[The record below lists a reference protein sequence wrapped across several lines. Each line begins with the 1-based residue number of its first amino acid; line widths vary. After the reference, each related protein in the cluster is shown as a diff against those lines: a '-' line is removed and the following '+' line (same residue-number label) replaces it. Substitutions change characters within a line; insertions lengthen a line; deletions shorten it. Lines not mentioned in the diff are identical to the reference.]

1 MIRFTEGEI
10 AMGIGIAPAPE
21 ATVRES
27 FIVND
32 FSIVVA
38 TANGTGSQTSNLAIL
53 RALFKMGIPVN
64 GKNIFPS
71 NIQGLPTWY
80 HIRLSKDGYTARR
93 HTSEILVAFNQA
105 TVIQDI
111 QTLPP
116 GGICLYNGDW
126 RSIPQRDDITYYAV
140 PVNEFIRDTG
150 MKGKLKDYISNMVYV
165 GALAHLLEIPLEKL
179 DEALMFLFKGKRR
192 TVDSNM
198 GVVRAAYEW
207 ATANLTKDHPY
218 RVAPMNETEGLIM
231 MTGNEAAALGSV
243 FGGVTFAAWYPITPS
258 TSVIDALNGYLEQL
272 RRDPETGEATY
283 AVVQAEDEL
292 AAIGMV
298 IGAGFAGARA
308 MTATSGPGIS
318 LMAEYVGLGY
328 FAEVPAVIWDI
339 QRVGPSTGLPTRTS
353 QGDVLFTYY
362 LGHGDT
368 KNVILLPSSL
378 RECFDFGYMA
388 LDLADTLQTPIF
400 VLSDL
405 DLGMNNWMSEP
416 FDYPAEPIKRGKVLS
431 AADVAERGFAR
442 YKDIDGDGIP
452 YRTLPGNEHPL
463 AAYFARGTGHNDNAV
478 YSERPDDWRNNMARL
493 ARKFDTARSLV
504 PAPVI
509 DEMEGAEIGLIAYGT
524 TRPAIEEARDRLAAD
539 GVPTGFMRLRALP
552 INDEVEAF
560 IARYDRV
567 YVIEMNRDGQVCT
580 LLRSELPEVA
590 TRLESLAMLDGM
602 PLTARW
608 VVEAITAA
616 EENRPRRRSA
626 YGQGKRGATEL
637 DLPDD
642 GSLSPGNGMP
652 RGDSGLTDMGHDGH
666 NREVIAGE

>member
-1 MIRFTEGEI
+1 MSIGITEGEPL
-10 AMGIGIAPAPE
+10 ARVSPA
-21 ATVRES
+21 AADGH
-27 FIVND
+27 IVND

-126 RSIPQRDDITYYAV
+126 RSIPQRDDISYYAV
-140 PVNEFIRDTG
+140 PVNEFIRNTG

-198 GVVRAAYEW
+198 AVVRAAYEW
-207 ATANLTKDHPY
+207 ATTNLAKDHPY
-218 RVAPMNETEGLIM
+218 RIAPMNETEGLIM
-231 MTGNEAAALGSV
+231 MTGNEAAALGSI
-243 FGGVTFAAWYPITPS
+243 FGGVTFVGWYPITPS
-258 TSVIDALNGYLEQL
+258 TSVIDSLESYLDQL

-298 IGAGFAGARA
+298 IGAGYAGARA

-318 LMAEYVGLGY
+318 LMAEFVGLGY

-416 FDYPAEPIKRGKVLS
+416 FEYPAEPIKRGKVLS

-442 YKDIDGDGIP
+442 YKDIDGDGITW
-452 YRTLPGNEHPL
+452 RTLPGNDHPL

-478 YSERPDDWRNNMARL
+478 YSERPDDWKNNMARL
-493 ARKFDTARSLV
+493 ARKFDTARNLV
-504 PAPVI
+504 PGPVI
-509 DEMEGAEIGLIAYGT
+509 DETAGAEIGIIAYGT
-524 TRPAIEEARDRLAAD
+524 TRPAIEEARDRLAA
-539 GVPTGFMRLRALP
+539 GGMPTSFMRLRALP
-552 INDEVEAF
+552 INDEVKAF
-560 IARYDRV
+560 IERHDRV
-567 YVIEMNRDGQVCT
+567 YVIEMNRDGQVHT
-580 LLRSELPEVA
+580 LLRSELPELA
-590 TRLESLAMLDGM
+590 TRLESLALLDGM

-608 VVEAITAA
+608 VAEAVIAA
-616 EENRPRRRSA
+616 EEERPRHRPA

-637 DLPDD
+637 DLPGD

-666 NREVIAGE
+666 NREVLMNEIK